1 MIFSQIF
8 CTAQEQLEIFRSSI
22 KILFLSIQG
31 RTTTGCILQK
41 PVHSCAGEG
50 PHCRRRSRS
59 DHCREGGSS
68 AGEHERRPGGVQVG
82 QVWFLYRE
90 FNWISFSSRIAIF
103 MPNIILKVISR
114 HYYLFQMRL
123 VKNLKEK
130 LFLELGLKL
139 RLQFLIRN
147 MILLKKLK
155 N

>member
-8 CTAQEQLEIFRSSI
+8 CIAQEQLEIFRSSI

-59 DHCREGGSS
+59 DHWREGGSS

-82 QVWFLYRE
+82 QVWFLY
-90 FNWISFSSRIAIF
+90 SAIT
-103 MPNIILKVISR
+103 IG
-114 HYYLFQMRL
+114 
-123 VKNLKEK
+123 NLPFKY
-130 LFLELGLKL
+130 
-139 RLQFLIRN
+139 
-147 MILLKKLK
+147 
-155 N
+155 